1 MLDLYHGGQLYW
13 WRKPG
18 YPIKT
23 TDLSQGIEILFH
35 IMLYRV
41 HFAMDGFKLTTL
53 IAQVVVN
60 PTTLRSRQRQPQL
73 LEALTHE
80 RRIVYI
86 IVMLSKTFYFKRL
99 FLKFTRKRIFKDVG
113 CFISYVNLKKRM
125 SMSTYQGCL
134 YCKYYSVY
142 VDLPRVFVL

>member
-1 MLDLYHGGQLYW
+1 MVLNATFNNISAISWRFGLLCLKPLSTIFQLYHGGSFIDGGNQDT
-13 WRKPG
+13 R
-18 YPIKT
+18 IKT
-23 TDLSQGIEILFH
+23 TDLSQGIDILFH

-80 RRIVYI
+80 
-86 IVMLSKTFYFKRL
+86 
-99 FLKFTRKRIFKDVG
+99 
-113 CFISYVNLKKRM
+113 
-125 SMSTYQGCL
+125 
-134 YCKYYSVY
+134 
-142 VDLPRVFVL
+142 